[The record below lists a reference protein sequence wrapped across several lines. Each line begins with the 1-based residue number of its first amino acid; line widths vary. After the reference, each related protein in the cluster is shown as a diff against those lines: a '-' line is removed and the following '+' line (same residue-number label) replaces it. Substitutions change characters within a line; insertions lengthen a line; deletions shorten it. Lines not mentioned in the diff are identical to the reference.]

1 MMKSERGSAAVEMV
15 LMTPVLLCFLL
26 LVVEGGRLT
35 TARNDV
41 DFAAR
46 AGARAA
52 SIARSP
58 ASADKDA
65 RAAIESSLNNQHF
78 DCSSLDVE
86 VDTSEFR
93 PGGQTTTTLRC
104 EVDLSTASL
113 LGLPLTRSV
122 NAKFTEPI
130 DLYQGINP

>member
-1 MMKSERGSAAVEMV
+1 MIKSERGAAAVEMV

-58 ASADKDA
+58 VSADKDA
-65 RAAIESSLNNQHF
+65 RAAIEDSLNNRDF
-78 DCSSLDVE
+78 DCASLDVE
-86 VDTSEFR
+86 VDTTNFR
-93 PGGQTTTTLRC
+93 PGGQATTTLHC
-104 EVDLSTASL
+104 KVDLSMASL
-113 LGLPLTRSV
+113 LGVPITRSV
-122 NAKFTEPI
+122 DATFTEPI